1 MNRAVKLAMPEK
13 FDVIVVGAGPAGTS
27 CALVCA
33 QKGLNVLLIERG
45 EYPGSKNVMG
55 GVLYRKQMEEL
66 IPEFWKEAPLER
78 PVIEQRFWMMDKES
92 VVQFG
97 YKGLEWGV
105 EPYNNFTVLRAQF
118 DQWFAKKAVEAGAL
132 LINETVVTECIVENG
147 KVVGVRTDRP
157 NGEVY
162 ADVVVLAD
170 GVNSLL
176 SKQLGFHKEFRPD
189 EVALTVME
197 VINLPKEKINDR
209 FNLED
214 NQGCTIEIFGDS
226 TKGNLGTAFLYTNK
240 DSLNIGVGTTLSS
253 MIKSK
258 MKPYELL
265 DYLKT
270 HPMVKPMLQGGESQ
284 EYLAHLIP
292 EGGYRSVPKVAGNGV
307 VVVGD
312 AAQLVNAIH
321 REGSNMAMH
330 SGLLAAETV
339 IEAKYRGDYSES
351 SLNLYRQKLYDSFII
366 KDLEKYKDATHTF
379 ENNPQYFKEYVPMM
393 NKAMSKF
400 FTVDGTP
407 KREKQKEIMKSVTAE
422 RGTMKVIQ
430 DIYRAWKAVK

>member
-1 MNRAVKLAMPEK
+1 MPEK

-147 KVVGVRTDRP
+147 KVIGIRTDRP

-253 MIKSK
+253 MIKAK
-258 MKPYELL
+258 LKPYDLL

-270 HPMVKPMLQGGESQ
+270 HPMVKPMLAGGESA

-339 IEAKYRGDYSES
+339 IEAKYRGDFSES

-407 KREKQKEIMKSVTAE
+407 KREKQKEIMKSVTSE
-422 RGTMKVIQ
+422 RGTIKVIQ

>member
-1 MNRAVKLAMPEK
+1 MPEK

-27 CALVCA
+27 CAYVCA
-33 QKGLNVLLIERG
+33 KNGLNVLLIERG

-78 PVIEQRFWMMDKES
+78 PVIEQRFWMMDTES
-92 VVQFG
+92 AVQFG
-97 YKGLEWGV
+97 YKGMEWAV

-132 LINETVVTECIVENG
+132 LINETVVKECIVENG

-157 NGEVY
+157 DGDVY

-176 SKQLGFHKEFRPD
+176 GKQLGFHHEHRPD

-209 FNLED
+209 FNVED
-214 NQGCTIEIFGDS
+214 NQGVTIEIFGDS

-240 DSLNIGVGTTLSS
+240 ESLNIGVGTTLSS
-253 MIKSK
+253 MINAKL
-258 MKPYELL
+258 KPYDLL
-265 DYLKT
+265 DYLKN
-270 HPMVKPMLQGGESQ
+270 HPMVKPLLAGGESA

-292 EGGYRSVPKVAGNGV
+292 EGGYHSVPKVVGDGV

-312 AAQLVNAIH
+312 AASLVNAIH
-321 REGSNMAMH
+321 REGSNMAMS
-330 SGLLAAETV
+330 SGKMAAEAIV
-339 IEAKYRGDYSES
+339 KAKSQGDFSAAGLNSYKEA
-351 SLNLYRQKLYDSFII
+351 LYNSFIM
-366 KDLEKYKDATHTF
+366 KDLEKYKDAAHTF
-379 ENNPQYFKEYVPMM
+379 EKYPQYFKEYVPMM

-407 KREKQKEIMKSVTAE
+407 KRDKQKQIIKSVTSE
-422 RGTMKVIQ
+422 KGTFKVLQ
-430 DIYRAWKAVK
+430 DMYRAWKAVK

>member
-1 MNRAVKLAMPEK
+1 MSEK

-27 CALVCA
+27 CAYTCA
-33 QKGLNVLLIERG
+33 KNGLRVLQIERG

-55 GVLYRKQMEEL
+55 GVLYRKQMEEI

-78 PVIEQRFWMMDKES
+78 PIVEQRFWMMDKES
-92 VVQFG
+92 VVTFG

-105 EPYNNFTVLRAQF
+105 EPFNNFTVLRAPF
-118 DQWFAKKAVEAGAL
+118 DQWFAKKGVEQGVL
-132 LINETVVTECIVENG
+132 LITETVVLECIVEDG
-147 KVVGVRTDRP
+147 KVIGVRTDRP

-176 SKQLGFHKEFRPD
+176 GKQLGYHNEFRPD

-197 VINLPKEKINDR
+197 VINLPKGKINDR

-214 NQGCTIEIFGDS
+214 NQGCTIELFGDS
-226 TKGNLGTAFLYTNK
+226 TKGNLGTAFIYTNK
-240 DSLNIGVGTTLSS
+240 ESINIGVGTTLSS
-253 MIKSK
+253 MIKAK
-258 MKPYELL
+258 LKPYDLL

-270 HPMVKPMLQGGESQ
+270 HSMVRPLIEGGESA

-292 EGGYRSVPKVAGNGV
+292 EGGYHSVPKVAGDGV
-307 VVVGD
+307 LLVGD

-321 REGSNMAMH
+321 REGSNMAMS
-330 SGLLAAETV
+330 SGKMAAETI
-339 IEAKYRGDYSES
+339 IEAKNRNDFSAS
-351 SLNLYRQKLYDSFII
+351 SLNLYREKLYDSFII
-366 KDLEKYKDATHTF
+366 KDLEKYKDAAHTF
-379 ENNPQYFKEYVPMM
+379 ENNPQYFNDYVPMM
-393 NKAMSKF
+393 NRAASKF

-407 KREKQKEIMKSVTAE
+407 KREKQKEIMRSITGE
-422 RGTMKVIQ
+422 RGTFKVIQ
-430 DIYRAWKAVK
+430 DVYRAWKAVK

>member
-1 MNRAVKLAMPEK
+1 MPEK
-13 FDVIVVGAGPAGTS
+13 FDVIVVGAGPAGTA

-33 QKGLNVLLIERG
+33 KGGLNVLLIERG
-45 EYPGSKNVMG
+45 EYPGAKNVMG
-55 GVLYRKQMEEL
+55 GVLYRKQTEEL

-78 PVIEQRFWMMDKES
+78 PVVEQRFWMMDKES
-92 VVQFG
+92 VVSFG
-97 YKGLEWGV
+97 YKGLEWAQ

-118 DQWFAKKAVEAGAL
+118 DQWFAQKAVEQGTL

-157 NGEVY
+157 DGDVY

-176 SKQLGFHKEFRPD
+176 GKQLGFHKEFRPD

-197 VINLPKEKINDR
+197 VINLPKDKINDR
-209 FNLED
+209 FNLEG

-253 MIKSK
+253 MIKAK
-258 MKPYELL
+258 LKPYDLL

-270 HPMVKPMLQGGESQ
+270 HPMVRPMLEGGESA

-292 EGGYRSVPKVAGNGV
+292 EGGFRSVPKVAGNGV
-307 VVVGD
+307 VVIGD

-321 REGSNMAMH
+321 REGSNMAMY
-330 SGLLAAETV
+330 SGKLAAEA
-339 IEAKYRGDYSES
+339 IIQAKARDNYSEA
-351 SLNLYRQKLYDSFII
+351 SLNSYRDALYGSFIM
-366 KDLEKYKDATHTF
+366 KDLEKYKDAAHTF
-379 ENNPQYFKEYVPMM
+379 EKYPQYFKEYVPMM
-393 NKAMSKF
+393 NQAMSKF

-407 KREKQKEIMKSVTAE
+407 KRDKQKEIMKSITSE
-422 RGTMKVIQ
+422 RGTFKVLQ
-430 DIYRAWKAVK
+430 DVYRAWKAVK

>member
-1 MNRAVKLAMPEK
+1 MSEK
-13 FDVIVVGAGPAGTS
+13 FDVIVVGAGPAGS
-27 CALVCA
+27 ACALTCA
-33 QKGLNVLLIERG
+33 KSGLKVLLIERG

-92 VVQFG
+92 VVSFG
-97 YKGLEWGV
+97 YKGLEW
-105 EPYNNFTVLRAQF
+105 EQNYNNFTVLRAQF
-118 DQWFAKKAVEAGAL
+118 DQWFANKAVEAGAL
-132 LINETVVTECIVENG
+132 LINETVVLECIVENG

-157 NGEVY
+157 DGEVY

-176 SKQLGFHKEFRPD
+176 GKQLGFHKEFRPD

-197 VINLPKEKINDR
+197 VINLPKEKINER
-209 FNLED
+209 FNLSD

-253 MIKSK
+253 MIKAK
-258 MKPYELL
+258 LKPYDLL
-265 DYLKT
+265 DYLKN
-270 HPMVKPMLQGGESQ
+270 HPMVKPLIEGGESA

-307 VVVGD
+307 VVIGD

-321 REGSNMAMH
+321 REGSNMAMS
-330 SGLLAAETV
+330 SGKMAAESI
-339 IEAKYRGDYSES
+339 IEAKHRNDFSES
-351 SLNLYRQKLYDSFII
+351 SLNLYREKLYDSFII
-366 KDLEKYKDATHTF
+366 KDLEKYKDAAHTF
-379 ENNPQYFKEYVPMM
+379 EKYPQYFNEYVPMM

-407 KREKQKEIMKSVTAE
+407 KRDKQKEIMKSITKE
-422 RGTMKVIQ
+422 RGVINVAK
-430 DIYRAWKAVK
+430 DMYRAWKAVK

>member
-1 MNRAVKLAMPEK
+1 MPEK
-13 FDVIVVGAGPAGTS
+13 FDVIVVGAGPAGTA
-27 CALVCA
+27 CALTCA
-33 QKGLNVLLIERG
+33 RNGLNVLLIERG
-45 EYPGSKNVMG
+45 EYPGAKNVMG

-66 IPEFWKEAPLER
+66 IPDFWKEAPLER
-78 PVIEQRFWMMDKES
+78 PVIEQRFWMMGEQS
-92 VVQFG
+92 AVQFG
-97 YKGLEWGV
+97 YKGLEWGE

-118 DQWFAKKAVEAGAL
+118 DQWFAQKAVEAGAL
-132 LINETVVTECIVENG
+132 LINETVVQECIVENG

-176 SKQLGFHKEFRPD
+176 SKQLGFHKELRPD

-197 VINLPKEKINDR
+197 VINLPKDKINER
-209 FNLED
+209 FNLEG

-240 DSLNIGVGTTLSS
+240 ESLNIGVGTTLSS
-253 MIKSK
+253 MIKAK
-258 MKPYELL
+258 LKPYELL
-265 DYLKT
+265 DYLKN
-270 HPMVKPMLQGGESQ
+270 HPMVKPLLADGESA

-307 VVVGD
+307 VIVGD

-330 SGLLAAETV
+330 SGKLAAEAIV
-339 IEAKYRGDYSES
+339 EAKKRGDFSES
-351 SLNLYRQKLYDSFII
+351 SLNRYREALYGSFII

-379 ENNPQYFKEYVPMM
+379 ENYPQYFKEYVPML
-393 NKAMSKF
+393 NQAASKF

-407 KREKQKEIMKSVTAE
+407 KRDKQKQIMKSFTE
-422 RGTMKVIQ
+422 KRGTFRVLQ

>member
-1 MNRAVKLAMPEK
+1 MPEK
-13 FDVIVVGAGPAGTS
+13 FDVIVVGAGPSGTA
-27 CALVCA
+27 CALTCA
-33 QKGLNVLLIERG
+33 RSGLNVLLIERG
-45 EYPGSKNVMG
+45 EYPGAKNVMG
-55 GVLYRKQMEEL
+55 GVLYRKQMEDL

-78 PVIEQRFWMMDKES
+78 PVIEQRFWMMAKES
-92 VVQFG
+92 VVSFG
-97 YKGLEWGV
+97 YKGLEWAV

-118 DQWFAKKAVEAGAL
+118 DQWFAGKAVEAGAL
-132 LINETVVTECIVENG
+132 LINETVVTECIVEDG

-157 NGEVY
+157 DGDIH

-197 VINLPKEKINDR
+197 VVNLPKEKINDR
-209 FNLED
+209 FSLED

-253 MIKSK
+253 MIKAK
-258 MKPYELL
+258 LKPYELL
-265 DYLKT
+265 DYLKN
-270 HPMVKPMLQGGESQ
+270 HPMVKPLITGGESA

-307 VVVGD
+307 IVVGD

-339 IEAKYRGDYSES
+339 IEAKTRGDFSES
-351 SLNLYRQKLYDSFII
+351 TLNLYREKLYNSFII
-366 KDLEKYKDATHTF
+366 KDLEKYKDAAHTF
-379 ENNPQYFKEYVPMM
+379 EKYPQYFNDYVPMM

-400 FTVDGTP
+400 FTVDGTT
-407 KREKQKEIMKSVTAE
+407 KREKQKQIMKSVTAE
-422 RGTMKVIQ
+422 KGTIRVIQ

>member
-1 MNRAVKLAMPEK
+1 MSEK
-13 FDVIVVGAGPAGTS
+13 FDVIVVGAGPAGTA
-27 CALVCA
+27 CAYVCA
-33 QKGLNVLLIERG
+33 KRGLNVLLIERG

-55 GVLYRKQMEEL
+55 GVLYRKQLEEI

-78 PVIEQRFWMMDKES
+78 PVIEQRFWMLDKKS

-97 YKGLEWGV
+97 YKGLEWGE

-132 LINETVVTECIVENG
+132 LINETVVKECIVENG
-147 KVVGVRTDRP
+147 RVVGVRTDRP
-157 NGEVY
+157 DGDLFAN
-162 ADVVVLAD
+162 VVVLAD

-176 SKQLGFHKEFRPD
+176 GKQLGFHKEFRPD

-197 VINLPKEKINDR
+197 VINLPKDKINDR
-209 FNLED
+209 FNLSE

-240 DSLNIGVGTTLSS
+240 ESLNIGVGTTLSS
-253 MIKSK
+253 MTKAK
-258 MKPYELL
+258 LKPYELL

-270 HPMVKPMLQGGESQ
+270 HPMVKPYLEGGESS

-307 VVVGD
+307 VAIGD

-321 REGSNMAMH
+321 REGSNMAMA
-330 SGLLAAETV
+330 SGKMAAET
-339 IEAKYRGDYSES
+339 IIQAHEEGNFSES
-351 SLNLYRQKLYDSFII
+351 SLNRYREALYESFII
-366 KDLEKYKDATHTF
+366 KDLEKYKDAAHTF
-379 ENNPQYFKEYVPMM
+379 ENHPQYFNDYVPMM
-393 NKAMSKF
+393 NRAASKF

-407 KREKQKEIMKSVTAE
+407 KREKQKEIMRSITKEKGSI
-422 RGTMKVIQ
+422 KVLH
-430 DIYRAWKAVK
+430 DLYRAWKAVK

>member
-1 MNRAVKLAMPEK
+1 MSEK

-27 CALVCA
+27 CAYTCA
-33 QKGLNVLLIERG
+33 KNGLKVLHIERG

-55 GVLYRKQMEEL
+55 GVLYRKQMEEI

-78 PVIEQRFWMMDKES
+78 PVVEQKFWMMDKES
-92 VVQFG
+92 VLSFG
-97 YKGLEWGV
+97 YKGLEWAQ
-105 EPYNNFTVLRAQF
+105 EPYNNFTVLRAHF
-118 DQWFAKKAVEAGAL
+118 DQWFAAQAVKVGSL
-132 LINETVVTECIVENG
+132 LICETVVTECIVENG
-147 KVVGVRTDRP
+147 QVIGVKTDRP
-157 NGEVY
+157 NGEIL

-176 SKQLGFHKEFRPD
+176 GKQLGFHKEFRPD

-197 VINLPKEKINDR
+197 VVNLPKEKINDR
-209 FNLED
+209 FNLEE

-240 DSLNIGVGTTLSS
+240 ESLNIGVGTTLSS
-253 MIKSK
+253 MIKAK
-258 MKPYELL
+258 LKPYDLL

-270 HPMVKPMLQGGESQ
+270 HPMVKPFLEGGESA

-292 EGGYRSVPKVAGNGV
+292 EGGYHSVPKVIGNGV
-307 VVVGD
+307 LVVGD

-321 REGSNMAMH
+321 REGSNMAMS
-330 SGLLAAETV
+330 SGKMAAHAIVKAKHENDFS
-339 IEAKYRGDYSES
+339 EAGLS
-351 SLNLYRQKLYDSFII
+351 SYKEALYESFIM
-366 KDLEKYKDATHTF
+366 KDLEKYKDAAHTF
-379 ENNPQYFKEYVPMM
+379 ENYPQYFREYLPMM
-393 NKAMSKF
+393 NQAASKF

-407 KREKQKEIMKSVTAE
+407 KRDKQKEILRSMTKE
-422 RGTMKVIQ
+422 RGRFKVMQ

>member
-1 MNRAVKLAMPEK
+1 MSEK

-27 CALVCA
+27 CAYTCA
-33 QKGLNVLLIERG
+33 KNGLKVLQIERG

-55 GVLYRKQMEEL
+55 GVLYRKQMEEI
-66 IPEFWKEAPLER
+66 IPEFWSEAPLER

-92 VVQFG
+92 AVSFG
-97 YKGLEWGV
+97 YKGLEWGK
-105 EPYNNFTVLRAQF
+105 EPYNNFTVLRAPF
-118 DQWFAKKAVEAGAL
+118 DQWFAKKGVEQGVL
-132 LINETVVTECIVENG
+132 LINETVVLECLTENG

-157 NGEVY
+157 DGDIY

-176 SKQLGFHKEFRPD
+176 AKQLGYHKEFRPD

-197 VINLPKEKINDR
+197 VINLSKDKINDR

-226 TKGNLGTAFLYTNK
+226 TKGNLGTAFIYTNK
-240 DSLNIGVGTTLSS
+240 DSINIGVGTTLSS
-253 MIKSK
+253 MIKAK
-258 MKPYELL
+258 LKPYDLL

-270 HPMVKPMLQGGESQ
+270 HPMVRPLIEGGESA

-292 EGGYRSVPKVAGNGV
+292 EGGYHSVPKVAGNGV
-307 VVVGD
+307 LLAGD

-321 REGSNMAMH
+321 REGSNMAMA
-330 SGLLAAETV
+330 SGTMAAET
-339 IEAKYRGDYSES
+339 IIAAKERGDFSET
-351 SLNLYRQKLYDSFII
+351 SLNQYREKLYQSFII
-366 KDLEKYKDATHTF
+366 KDLEKYKDAAHTF
-379 ENNPQYFKEYVPMM
+379 EHYPQYFKEYVPML
-393 NKAMSKF
+393 NRAANKF

-407 KREKQKEIMKSVTAE
+407 KKEKQKEIMKSFTSE
-422 RGTMKVIQ
+422 RGTIRVLQ
-430 DIYRAWKAVK
+430 DMYRAWKAVK

>member
-1 MNRAVKLAMPEK
+1 MPEK